1 MNMDPEKNSDVRIQP
16 LATPIPLSDRFKA
29 IGLMSLAG
37 ALGAGALWGGRMI
50 WNSSEDVLAPLPE
63 VGSQQTPLR
72 DRMRV
77 IKSSAVPSRSMKS
90 SSLQAMASTANQN
103 QNQNQNKASA
113 ESRQETD
120 PTATHIS
127 RGSTKGSSQGST
139 KGSTSSQDSDD
150 FENDDEQAMPIESSP
165 VEDTIPDAVA
175 SVPPGA
181 KAAPSSPQS
190 ATKTAAKATSKATPK
205 PSFPIALIAAL
216 LQAPTSNGDRT
227 TDNVATDNGTPNNNV
242 AIVPRSPARPTPVE
256 NQEIQPERSIPT
268 PAPTPVPSPAPS
280 SVPVPAPTPTPSPVP
295 SRPVQPTASTPPTTS
310 ETAAPP
316 VVAIRSAPLK
326 ESIYIDRLNVTNGN
340 ANSSTDI
347 NPSSSPN
354 SSTNLALKDL
364 PADRLTIS
372 GNTRFSST
380 ELATVVQEAI
390 SANGKVPAG
399 DPTVINR
406 NLSPAELV
414 KASEAITTLYTKKG
428 YITSGA
434 YVPAEVLTGS
444 PPEIRVVEGKLE
456 PIQVTV
462 KPLNFL
468 GFGQNLSEKYVRDR
482 LARWIRLPLDINQLA
497 DAVKLLEQDPLISS
511 ITTELSPGTTTGRSV
526 LKVFVNQ
533 APPLRITGTLDNGR
547 SPSVGRLRQ
556 LISLSQANL
565 LGMGDRF
572 QVGFNRSAGS
582 QGWDLSYAIPVN
594 ANNGLLS
601 FLYSNNRG
609 QVVEEPFQDLDIK
622 SRSQSYEI
630 SFRQPL
636 LQTANEEFAL
646 SLRGTHYRNEGV
658 FLETLNGGT
667 AIPFPARG
675 SDLDGITKITALRF
689 GQSWVKRG
697 ERDVF
702 SLQSEFNLGLTAL
715 GATQQDQS
723 PDGRFF
729 SWQGKGL
736 WVHSFAPDT
745 LLSLKGQL
753 QFADR
758 PLLSVEQ
765 ISLGGV
771 DTVRGYRTGVLLA
784 DNGLLASA
792 EMYLPVLRIPE
803 WRSVV
808 QIIPFF
814 DFARGWNRGDEQPSP
829 GQLASTG
836 LGLQWKVGD
845 NFRARL
851 DWGIPLMNKTAGN
864 GQSLQENLFFSI
876 QFSP

>member
-1 MNMDPEKNSDVRIQP
+1 MNMEPHIPNAQSSNRSNLHQLAPTLTPERSADIRIQP
-16 LATPIPLSDRFKA
+16 LGAPIPLPDRLKA
-29 IGLMSLAG
+29 IGLMALTG
-37 ALGAGALWGGRMI
+37 VLGAGVLWGGRMI
-50 WNSSEDVLAPLPE
+50 WNSPEEALAPLPE

-77 IKSSAVPSRSMKS
+77 IKSRAVASRSMKS
-90 SSLQAMASTANQN
+90 SSLLAAGSTSNQ
-103 QNQNQNKASA
+103 SIA
-113 ESRQETD
+113 ESKQDTEPTE
-120 PTATHIS
+120 PTATHINN
-127 RGSTKGSSQGST
+127 GSNRNSS
-139 KGSTSSQDSDD
+139 SSNSSNSSSSSNRSDT
-150 FENDDEQAMPIESSP
+150 FDDAEEEQETPIDSSP
-165 VEDTIPDAVA
+165 RSIEETSPDAEANVQLVA
-175 SVPPGA
+175 KS
-181 KAAPSSPQS
+181 APSSPKSASKSAQS
-190 ATKTAAKATSKATPK
+190 PT

-227 TDNVATDNGTPNNNV
+227 TDKVATDKV
-242 AIVPRSPARPTPVE
+242 AIVPRSPATITTVE
-256 NQEIQPERSIPT
+256 HQERQPERAI
-268 PAPTPVPSPAPS
+268 
-280 SVPVPAPTPTPSPVP
+280 PSPVP
-295 SRPVQPTASTPPTTS
+295 SPTPSSSPRPVQPTASSPPTTS

-316 VVAIRSAPLK
+316 IIATRSAPLK
-326 ESIYIDRLNVTNGN
+326 ESIYIDRLNITTNS
-340 ANSSTDI
+340 ATNST
-347 NPSSSPN
+347 NN
-354 SSTNLALKDL
+354 NTNLALKEL
-364 PADRLTIS
+364 PADRLNIT

-380 ELATVVQEAI
+380 ELATAVQKAI
-390 SANGKVPAG
+390 SANDKVPEG
-399 DPTVINR
+399 DPTLINR

-414 KASEAITTLYTKKG
+414 KASEAITKLYTDRG

-434 YVPAEVLTGS
+434 YVPAEVLNGS

-462 KPLNFL
+462 KPLDFL
-468 GFGQNLSEKYVRDR
+468 GLGLNLSEKYVRDR
-482 LARWIRLPLDINQLA
+482 LARSIRLPLEINQLA

-511 ITTELSPGTTTGRSV
+511 ITTELAPGTTLGSSV
-526 LKVFVNQ
+526 LKVKVNQ
-533 APPLRITGTLDNGR
+533 TPPLRITGTIDNGR

-556 LISLSQANL
+556 LVSLTQANL
-565 LGMGDRF
+565 LGLGDRL

-594 ANNGLLS
+594 ASNGLLS

-609 QVVEEPFQDLDIK
+609 QVVEPPFQDLDIK

-630 SFRQPL
+630 AFRQPL

-675 SDLDGITKITALRF
+675 SDLDGVTKITALRF
-689 GQSWVKRG
+689 GQSWIKRG

-736 WVHSFAPDT
+736 WVHSLAPDT

-765 ISLGGV
+765 ISLGGA

-784 DNGLLASA
+784 DSGWLASA
-792 EMYLPVLRIPE
+792 EMYLPILRIPK

-814 DFARGWNRGDEQPSP
+814 DLARGWNRGDEQPAP

-836 LGLQWKVGD
+836 LGLQWKIGD

-851 DWGIPLMNKTAGN
+851 DWGIPLMNRTAGN
-864 GQSLQENLFFSI
+864 GQSIQENLFFSI